1 MHWLDP
7 DFLPA
12 TEGTLD
18 RFLFNTHAD
27 IDGLLLTDGTEI
39 HTPPHLSAQLLDAL
53 APGEKLSVRGVK
65 TRHGGVIVA
74 VAIDTRKGGRIA
86 DEGPK
91 HKKHPKP
98 HPHEKPG
105 GAGKYHGLIHQGII
119 ERLLHG
125 PKGDAHGALLD
136 DGTIVRFPP
145 HGATTFADVLKVGA
159 SLSSRGASITTPSG
173 TVVDA
178 TALGVD
184 ASSLLDVP
192 KDPKHGPKKPPKKP
206 GPKEHA
212 HHA

>member
-7 DFLPA
+7 NSLPV

-27 IDGLLLTDGTEI
+27 VDGLLLVDGTEI
-39 HTPPHLSAQLLDAL
+39 HTPPHLSGQLLDAL

-65 TRHGGVIVA
+65 TRRGDVIVA
-74 VAIDTRKGGRIA
+74 VAINTQKGGRIE
-86 DEGPK
+86 DDGPK
-91 HKKHPKP
+91 HAKHPKP

-105 GAGKYHGLIHQGII
+105 KPVTHQGVI

-145 HGATTFADVLKVGA
+145 HSATIFAGVLKVGA
-159 SLSSRGASITTPSG
+159 PLRSRGARLTTPSG
-173 TVVDA
+173 EVIDA
-178 TALGVD
+178 TALGVNV
-184 ASSLLDVP
+184 SSLVDVP
-192 KDPKHGPKKPPKKP
+192 KGPKPGPKKP
-206 GPKEHA
+206 GPKEHG